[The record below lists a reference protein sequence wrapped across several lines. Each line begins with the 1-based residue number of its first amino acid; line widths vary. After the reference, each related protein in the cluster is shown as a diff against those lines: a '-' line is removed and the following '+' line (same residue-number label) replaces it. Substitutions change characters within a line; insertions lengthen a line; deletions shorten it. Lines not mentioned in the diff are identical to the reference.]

1 VVTGELERLERT
13 ISTTNKEFIIGIVV
27 VQSEDQF
34 SDPIKDRARS
44 AGYNIILTGKNNL
57 YSALTEFIEYRNIL
71 DSSNN
76 NGEREEIERR
86 RIEVRDESIRV
97 EVETRWIEGEIVR
110 MRGELIRRRNIES
123 FVIWFLIS
131 LIGMILY
138 FIIYKFRIM

>member
-1 VVTGELERLERT
+1 MVTGELERLERT
-13 ISTTNKEFIIGIVV
+13 IGTTNKEFIIGIVV

-34 SDPIKDRARS
+34 SNPIKDRARS
-44 AGYNIILTGKNNL
+44 AGYNIILTDKNNL

-110 MRGELIRRRNIES
+110 MRRELIRRRNVES

-138 FIIYKFRIM
+138 FIIYK

>member
-1 VVTGELERLERT
+1 VTEELERLEKT
-13 ISTTNKEFIIGIVV
+13 IGTNKTIIIGIVV
-27 VQSEDQF
+27 VQSSDQF
-34 SDPIKDRARS
+34 SDPVKDRARS
-44 AGYNIILTGKNNL
+44 AGYNIILTDKNNL

-110 MRGELIRRRNIES
+110 MRRELIRRRNVES
-123 FVIWFLIS
+123 FVIWFSIL
-131 LIGMILY
+131 LAGMILY
-138 FIIYKFRIM
+138 FDLFK

>member
-1 VVTGELERLERT
+1 MVTGELERLERT
-13 ISTTNKEFIIGIVV
+13 IGTTNKEFIIGIVV

-110 MRGELIRRRNIES
+110 MRMELIRRRNIET
-123 FVIWFLIS
+123 FVIWS
-131 LIGMILY
+131 LVLLVCFCI
-138 FIIYKFRIM
+138 

>member
-1 VVTGELERLERT
+1 MTEELERLEKT
-13 ISTTNKEFIIGIVV
+13 IGTNKTIIIGIVV
-27 VQSEDQF
+27 VQSSDQF
-34 SDPIKDRARS
+34 SDPVKDRARS
-44 AGYNIILTGKNNL
+44 AGYNIILTDKNNL